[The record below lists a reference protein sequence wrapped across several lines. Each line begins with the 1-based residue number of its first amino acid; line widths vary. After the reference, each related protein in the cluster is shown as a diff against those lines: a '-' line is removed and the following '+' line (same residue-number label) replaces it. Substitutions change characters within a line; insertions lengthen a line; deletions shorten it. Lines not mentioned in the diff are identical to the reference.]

1 MSRWIELYATSPSG
15 KALFVCKFCGSITP
29 APTKSCSS
37 PPEVV
42 SYKQT
47 LSCALLAEIE
57 AACID
62 EGTQEKQEFPVLE
75 LYMPG
80 NHGEACLR
88 MRDGTRRH
96 LKVEKRE

>member
-15 KALFVCKFCGSITP
+15 KTLFVCKFCGDITP
-29 APTKSCSS
+29 APTKACPN

-57 AACID
+57 EACISVG
-62 EGTQEKQEFPVLE
+62 EKEKQEFPVLE

-88 MRDGTRRH
+88 MSDGTRRH
-96 LKVEKRE
+96 LKVERRK